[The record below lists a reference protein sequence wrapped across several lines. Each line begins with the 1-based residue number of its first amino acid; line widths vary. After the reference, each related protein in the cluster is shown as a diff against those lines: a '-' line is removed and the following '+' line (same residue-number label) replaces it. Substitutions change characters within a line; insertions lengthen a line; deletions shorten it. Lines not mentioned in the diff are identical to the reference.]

1 MTTNKTGA
9 FELLGR
15 AWECE
20 TLDDHGLTLMRVTT
34 RSRRF
39 GRFAS
44 KIARSFALGC
54 AIGTAGAFLAVVLW
68 SL

>member
-54 AIGTAGAFLAVVLW
+54 VLGTAGALWTVVLL